1 MRGEGEMRKERVD
14 WIVSGLKRFEST
26 DGEQKLIH
34 GVEASLCQKGLTDGE
49 ALVLENLYMTK
60 TKLVRDTILS
70 MLHQSSEKG
79 AVCSSSRM
87 RGSGVDVNLRF

>member
-1 MRGEGEMRKERVD
+1 MRKERVD
-14 WIVSGLKRFEST
+14 CIVSGLKRFELT
-26 DGEQKLIH
+26 DGEQKLTR
-34 GVEASLCQKGLTDGE
+34 GVEASLYQKGLTDGE